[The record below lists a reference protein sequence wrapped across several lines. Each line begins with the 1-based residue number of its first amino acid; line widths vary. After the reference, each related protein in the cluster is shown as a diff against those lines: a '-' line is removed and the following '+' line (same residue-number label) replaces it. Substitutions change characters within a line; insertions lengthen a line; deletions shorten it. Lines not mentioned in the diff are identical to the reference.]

1 MKYGDFS
8 SLVQLGVGL
17 HLGTALL
24 QLYGEIGVQPLVRT
38 IARTR
43 SLFAAPEAERP
54 PKATEEALDRL
65 ENRFEIFKIRLFNE
79 YKKYIVANS
88 CVAVALAAV
97 LVLIAF
103 FADTKVDNGMD
114 WAITLIVF
122 FSLFPA
128 PITLAVL
135 WWDAGRLVKPMK
147 KEADE
152 LERRALAGQ

>member
-1 MKYGDFS
+1 M
-8 SLVQLGVGL
+8 
-17 HLGTALL
+17 
-24 QLYGEIGVQPLVRT
+24 
-38 IARTR
+38 
-43 SLFAAPEAERP
+43 
-54 PKATEEALDRL
+54 